1 MIAVGLPI
9 RRSPPKLTSVV
20 AAVPASMQRRALEV
34 QGWLELDC
42 PEMALEKV
50 AQLVDNPGARPVG
63 LRLRAEILVR
73 LNRSADALA
82 DIEEVRPH
90 ETNLDWLDLREAWC
104 RKRLDDLP
112 GAIHCMERLLGRS
125 HRSAIGHYNLACYLA
140 LLGNKQRAID
150 SLTIACG
157 IEPRFRKEAQDD
169 PDLLS
174 LRGDAG
180 FDDLIAAHS
189 D

>member
-1 MIAVGLPI
+1 MIATGLPI
-9 RRSPPKLTSVV
+9 HRQRPTLGSAV
-20 AAVPASMQRRALEV
+20 AVPASMQRRALEV

-50 AQLVDNPGARPVG
+50 APLVDNPGARPVG

-73 LNRSADALA
+73 LNRCVDALA

-125 HRSAIGHYNLACYLA
+125 QRSAIGHYNLACYLA
-140 LLGNKQRAID
+140 LLGEKQRAVD
-150 SLTIACG
+150 SLSIACG
-157 IEPRFRKEAQDD
+157 IEPHFRAEAARDADLRSLHGEAAFEDLTSECDD
-169 PDLLS
+169 
-174 LRGDAG
+174 
-180 FDDLIAAHS
+180 
-189 D
+189 

>member
-1 MIAVGLPI
+1 M
-9 RRSPPKLTSVV
+9 
-20 AAVPASMQRRALEV
+20 
-34 QGWLELDC
+34 ELDC

-50 AQLVDNPGARPVG
+50 ARLVDNAGARPVG

-73 LNRSADALA
+73 LNRCTEALA

-112 GAIHCMERLLGRS
+112 AAIRCMERLLARS
-125 HRSAIGHYNLACYLA
+125 RRSAIGHYNLACYLA
-140 LLGNKQRAID
+140 LLGDKPRAVD
-150 SLTIACG
+150 SLSIACG
-157 IEPRFRKEAQDD
+157 IEPRFCAEAARDE
-169 PDLLS
+169 DLRALH
-174 LRGDAG
+174 GEPG
-180 FDDLIAAHS
+180 FEDLIAERG